1 MSFVLIMSHVLFSL
15 YINDCNLEFLSNGN
29 APIELQELSFFF
41 VADGMVILSQSDSDL
56 QSVLNTFENYT
67 KKWSITVNVNKTN
80 KMVFRNGGIL
90 LTED

>member
-1 MSFVLIMSHVLFSL
+1 MSHVPFSL

>member
-1 MSFVLIMSHVLFSL
+1 MSHVPFSL

-67 KKWSITVNVNKTN
+67 EKWSITVNVNKTN

>member
-1 MSFVLIMSHVLFSL
+1 MSHVLFSL

-41 VADGMVILSQSDSDL
+41 FVADGMVILSQSDSDL

-67 KKWSITVNVNKTN
+67 EKWSITVNVNKTN

>member
-1 MSFVLIMSHVLFSL
+1 MTQTFRLLHI
-15 YINDCNLEFLSNGN
+15 Y
-29 APIELQELSFFF
+29 
-41 VADGMVILSQSDSDL
+41 DL

-67 KKWSITVNVNKTN
+67 EKWSITVNVNKTN

>member
-1 MSFVLIMSHVLFSL
+1 MSHVLFSL

-67 KKWSITVNVNKTN
+67 EKWSITVNVNKTN

>member
-1 MSFVLIMSHVLFSL
+1 MEMHQLNYKSSH
-15 YINDCNLEFLSNGN
+15 
-29 APIELQELSFFF
+29 FFF